1 MDKERVGK
9 TNAGGSPSEDR
20 VEHAI
25 TLLRTA
31 VPVDAGAFDV
41 RVLSA
46 IQQGATPPVRP
57 GTRVTRGTRSASSR
71 MTLLIGATALA
82 ASVTV
87 AAALHSRAREP
98 LPTKSGAP
106 PRVISVAPRGE
117 QIVRFSLVGARA
129 AKVTVA
135 GSFNGWNTSAT
146 PLRRVGNATWV
157 ADVPLKAGRYV
168 YQFVLD
174 DHRWVQDPNAPRDPG
189 DDFGKSNSVVTVVT
203 QSGS

>member
-1 MDKERVGK
+1 M
-9 TNAGGSPSEDR
+9 
-20 VEHAI
+20 
-25 TLLRTA
+25 
-31 VPVDAGAFDV
+31 
-41 RVLSA
+41 
-46 IQQGATPPVRP
+46 
-57 GTRVTRGTRSASSR
+57 
-71 MTLLIGATALA
+71 
-82 ASVTV
+82 
-87 AAALHSRAREP
+87 
-98 LPTKSGAP
+98 
-106 PRVISVAPRGE
+106 
-117 QIVRFSLVGARA
+117 RFSLVGARA

>member
-1 MDKERVGK
+1 MDKEQIGN
-9 TNAGGSPSEDR
+9 TDAGGSPSEDR

-57 GTRVTRGTRSASSR
+57 GTRGTRSASSR

-87 AAALHSRAREP
+87 AAVLHNRAREP
-98 LPTKSGAP
+98 LPRKSGAP
-106 PRVISVAPRGE
+106 PRAMMSVAPRGE
-117 QIVRFSLVGARA
+117 QLVRFSLAGAHATR
-129 AKVTVA
+129 VTVA